1 MVLVLVGTQKQ
12 DFSRLFKEIEESN
25 ELKNEKIVAQSGYTK
40 YESEK
45 IQCIPF
51 IPHDEIIEKTRQAD
65 FIICHGGVGTIFDSL
80 YQKKKILAMPR
91 LKKYGEHVNDH
102 QIEVC
107 NKLQEE
113 GYILCVNDGDSLDE
127 KIKLLRKTSFK
138 EYINNNKFIDILKEE
153 I

>member
-51 IPHDEIIEKTRQAD
+51 ILHDEIIEKTRQAD

-127 KIKLLRKTSFK
+127 KIKLLRKISFK